1 MKTNKPN
8 HINYNTQ
15 YQLMR
20 LAETLMPLMPERI
33 IDKFSAV
40 MTPRM
45 EEAEQSAHLMHP
57 DRYDMVV
64 DWGCTAQTI
73 VRKKVS
79 Q

>member
-1 MKTNKPN
+1 MKTTKPN
-8 HINYNTQ
+8 QINYAMQ

-20 LAETLMPLMPERI
+20 LSETLMPLMPEAI

-45 EEAEQSAHLMHP
+45 EKAEQQASLMHT

-64 DWGCTAQTI
+64 DWGCLAQRIIRT
-73 VRKKVS
+73 KVS
-79 Q
+79 R

>member
-8 HINYNTQ
+8 HINYTAQ
-15 YQLMR
+15 YKLMR

-33 IDKFSAV
+33 IDKFSAA

-45 EEAEQSAHLMHP
+45 EQAEIFSDYLHP
-57 DRYDMVV
+57 DRYDLMV

-73 VRKKVS
+73 LYKKVS
-79 Q
+79 R

>member
-1 MKTNKPN
+1 MKTTKPN
-8 HINYNTQ
+8 HINYTTQ

-33 IDKFSAV
+33 IDRFSAV

-45 EEAEQSAHLMHP
+45 EQAEQSAHLMHP
-57 DRYDMVV
+57 DRFDMIV

-73 VRKKVS
+73 VHKKVN

>member
-1 MKTNKPN
+1 MKTNKPTS
-8 HINYNTQ
+8 INYKTQ
-15 YQLMR
+15 YQMMR
-20 LAETLMPLMPERI
+20 LAEALMPLMPERI

-45 EEAEQSAHLMHP
+45 EQAEEQASQMHT

-64 DWGCTAQTI
+64 DWGCVAHRI
-73 VRKKVS
+73 VRAKVN